1 MAALVAISLIVPG
14 VFGITP
20 PQYFGVSGA
29 SEGIAANVV
38 DPVNTPVP
46 LTENP
51 APTSLAIDSVAVDA
65 PLAQKYF
72 RQRNAFA
79 Q

>member
-20 PQYFGVSGA
+20 PQYFGDSGA
-29 SEGIAANVV
+29 SEGMAANVV

-51 APTSLAIDSVAVDA
+51 APTSLAMDSVTVDVA
-65 PLAQKYF
+65 AADADPVL
-72 RQRNAFA
+72 
-79 Q
+79 